1 MIVTTKFQDVIQIN
15 LVVSDVI
22 FYVASAKD
30 GHVLHFREGMSLEM
44 CKRGFTHGY
53 LET

>member
-15 LVVSDVI
+15 LVVSVI

-30 GHVLHFREGMSLEM
+30 GLHFRKGMSLEM
-44 CKRGFTHGY
+44 CKRGFTRGY